1 MYGVCLITKFGSNFR
16 INNTHQGIVRMYM
29 AKMSEMCRALYEKA
43 TATRLSVRPCDV
55 SQVNCD
61 PDSGKVL
68 LHTVL
73 RPMAYTNDL
82 EKPSWPEI
90 QPFFWPLSTKT
101 PLFMDSS
108 LKNIIPSTKSPVSMD
123 RTTFARPMSYQ

>member
-1 MYGVCLITKFGSNFR
+1 
-16 INNTHQGIVRMYM
+16 MYM

-43 TATRLSVRPCDV
+43 TATRLPVRLCDE

-82 EKPSWPEI
+82 ENTFLARNTAFFLATIHKNATFYGQQPQKHHHIHEI
-90 QPFFWPLSTKT
+90 ARFYGQDDLRATNELPFQISRKWAYGFL
-101 PLFMDSS
+101 
-108 LKNIIPSTKSPVSMD
+108 
-123 RTTFARPMSYQ
+123 